1 MKNSNSFNNILSFLI
16 TSILIFMMMF
26 FFISFAHSTYKR
38 LNEQVEEIKEIR
50 EEIDQQI
57 EDLMNIINN
66 ND

>member
-38 LNEQVEEIKEIR
+38 LNEQVEEIEDIR
-50 EEIDQQI
+50 EEIDQQL
-57 EDLMNIINN
+57 EDLMDIINN
-66 ND
+66 ED